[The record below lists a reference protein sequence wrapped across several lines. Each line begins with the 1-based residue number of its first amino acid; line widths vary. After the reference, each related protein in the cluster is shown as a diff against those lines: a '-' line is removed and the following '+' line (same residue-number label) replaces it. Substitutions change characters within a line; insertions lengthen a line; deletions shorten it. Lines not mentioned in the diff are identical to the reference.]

1 MPIDGIEK
9 WLLRESFRDSNVLP
23 MEVLYRSKEAFSDG
37 VSSLKKSW
45 HQIVQEEMNERYKHI
60 LLEEISSYYPLNPP
74 PTKEA
79 LFYRLE
85 FERLFNKKSVNVI
98 PYFWLPKW
106 VGNVKEPSARVL
118 DVYQS
123 TA

>member
-1 MPIDGIEK
+1 
-9 WLLRESFRDSNVLP
+9 

-45 HQIVQEEMNERYKHI
+45 YQIVQEEMNERYKHI
-60 LLEEISSYYPLNPP
+60 LLDEIISYYPLNPP

-85 FERLFNKKSVNVI
+85 FERLFNKNSVNVI

-106 VGNVKEPSARVL
+106 VGDIKEPSARVL
-118 DVYQS
+118 DIYQS